1 MIDGYISIVVFFMK
15 NPGASLSTNPDF
27 FSTQILQARRFF
39 LNLSPQTRAHLTVAC
54 GGVECCD
61 PHYSIQR
68 SSFPFFSIE
77 FVARGLGRLR
87 LGTKEHRLSPGSVF
101 SYGPGVPHEI
111 STDPQ
116 QPMIKY
122 FVDFA
127 GSGAGVLLKSSGLRT
142 GSLAQVFP
150 PTEIQPLFDELIRN
164 GLRGSRQSPR
174 ICEIL
179 LEALVQK
186 ITEARAPSSGRE
198 TLAFETYQ
206 RCRDHIGRH
215 FQRLR
220 SVEQIARECHLNN
233 AYLCRLFKRYDEST
247 AYGYLLR
254 LKMNYAAERLQSAS
268 ALVKQVAEETGF
280 ANQFHFSRVFKG
292 IFGISPSAMSKMR

>member
-1 MIDGYISIVVFFMK
+1 MK
-15 NPGASLSTNPDF
+15 KPGVSTETNPDF

-39 LNLSPQTRAHLTVAC
+39 LNLRPQTRLPLMVAC
-54 GGVECCD
+54 GGMEYCD
-61 PHYSIQR
+61 PNYSIQR
-68 SSFPFFSIE
+68 STFPFYSIE
-77 FVARGLGRLR
+77 FVAHGLGSLR
-87 LGTKEHRLSPGSVF
+87 LGTKEHRLNPGSVF

-116 QPMIKY
+116 QPLVKY

-127 GSGAGVLLKSSGLRT
+127 GSGASALLVSSGLRA
-142 GSLAQVFP
+142 GSLVQVFP
-150 PTEIQPLFDELIRN
+150 PPEIQPLFDELIRN
-164 GLRGSRQSPR
+164 GLRGTRRSPR
-174 ICEIL
+174 ICAIL

-186 ITEARAPSSGRE
+186 ITEARAPRSGRE

-233 AYLCRLFKRYDEST
+233 AYLCRLFKRYDQGT
-247 AYGYLLR
+247 AYSYLLR
-254 LKMNYAAERLQSAS
+254 MKMNYAAERLQSSS

-280 ANQFHFSRVFKG
+280 ANQFHFSRAFKTVFG
-292 IFGISPSAMSKMR
+292 VSPSAMSKMR

>member
-1 MIDGYISIVVFFMK
+1 MK
-15 NPGASLSTNPDF
+15 NTGASTATNPDF

-39 LNLSPQTRAHLTVAC
+39 LNLSPQTRNHLTVAC
-54 GGVECCD
+54 GGMEYCD
-61 PHYSIQR
+61 PNYTIQR

-77 FVARGLGRLR
+77 FVARGLGWLR
-87 LGTKEHRLSPGSVF
+87 LGTKEHRLNPGSVF

-116 QPMIKY
+116 QPLIKY

-127 GSGAGVLLKSSGLRT
+127 GAGASALLKSSGLSA

-164 GLRGSRQSPR
+164 GLRGTRQSPR
-174 ICEIL
+174 ICAIL

-186 ITEARAPSSGRE
+186 ITEARAPRSGRE
-198 TLAFETYQ
+198 TLAFGTYQ
-206 RCRDHIGRH
+206 RCRDHLGRH
-215 FQRLR
+215 FLRLR

-233 AYLCRLFKRYDEST
+233 AYLCRLYKRYDEGT
-247 AYGYLLR
+247 ANGYLLR
-254 LKMNYAAERLQSAS
+254 LKMNYAAERLQSPS

-280 ANQFHFSRVFKG
+280 ANPFHFSRTFKA

>member
-1 MIDGYISIVVFFMK
+1 MK
-15 NPGASLSTNPDF
+15 KPGASTATDPDF

-39 LNLSPQTRAHLTVAC
+39 LNLRPQARLPLTVAC
-54 GGVECCD
+54 GGMEYCD
-61 PHYSIQR
+61 QNYAIQR
-68 SSFPFFSIE
+68 STFPFYSIE
-77 FVARGLGRLR
+77 FVAHGLGSLR
-87 LGTKEHRLSPGSVF
+87 LGTKRHHLNPGSVF

-111 STDPQ
+111 STNPQ

-127 GSGAGVLLKSSGLRT
+127 GSGASALLQSSGLRA

-150 PTEIQPLFDELIRN
+150 PAEIQPLFDELIRN
-164 GLRGSRQSPR
+164 GLRGTRQSPR
-174 ICEIL
+174 ICAIL
-179 LEALVQK
+179 LEALAHK
-186 ITEARAPSSGRE
+186 ITEARAPRSGRE
-198 TLAFETYQ
+198 TLAFRTYQ
-206 RCRDHIGRH
+206 RCRDHLGQH

-233 AYLCRLFKRYDEST
+233 AYLCRLFKRYDEGT

-254 LKMNYAAERLQSAS
+254 MKMNYAAERLQSPS

-280 ANQFHFSRVFKG
+280 ANQFHFSRAFKAV
-292 IFGISPSAMSKMR
+292 FGISPSAVIKMR